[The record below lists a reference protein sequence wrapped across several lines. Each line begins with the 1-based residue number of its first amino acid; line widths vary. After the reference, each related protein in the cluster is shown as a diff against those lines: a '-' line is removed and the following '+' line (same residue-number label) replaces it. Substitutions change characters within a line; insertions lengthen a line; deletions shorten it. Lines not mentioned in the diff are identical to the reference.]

1 MLGRCT
7 EHSQL
12 RCYQQ
17 PIAFVE
23 NPNRHAD
30 PISGVAHNQ
39 EGTLEICVCIMFLQ
53 VPQVGFPC
61 CVMIRTINDGV
72 KYCGSDDRITAD
84 LDKHVGLTKFI
95 LSLSAD
101 DWFAPVR

>member
-1 MLGRCT
+1 
-7 EHSQL
+7 
-12 RCYQQ
+12 
-17 PIAFVE
+17 
-23 NPNRHAD
+23 
-30 PISGVAHNQ
+30 
-39 EGTLEICVCIMFLQ
+39 MFLQ

-84 LDKHVGLTKFI
+84 LNKHVGLTKFI